1 MFWLYTTDTL
11 FDFYQ
16 VFVDYEIEFHN
27 LNNTIYCL
35 ESNKELDINIENNYD
50 KKKFL
55 VRIKDNLISYS
66 DDKDQIVFSY
76 NMNIECSDENKSNLL
91 IFNYK
96 YKKAMTEKM
105 PNLSKKEYDLNDTY
119 EFKIYKI
126 NEKIQYIIETNIE
139 TEIIRKYFLTTEL
152 NLIDI
157 YVNK

>member
-1 MFWLYTTDTL
+1 MFWLYTTNTF

-35 ESNKELDINIENNYD
+35 ESNTKKIDIENNYD
-50 KKKFL
+50 KNNFL
-55 VRIKDNLISYS
+55 VRIKDHLISYS
-66 DDKDQIVFSY
+66 NDQGQIVFSY
-76 NMNIECSDENKSNLL
+76 KMNMCLDENKPNLL

-96 YKKAMTEKM
+96 YKKTISEKM
-105 PNLSKKEYDLNDTY
+105 PNLNKKEYDVNNTY

-126 NEKIQYIIETNIE
+126 NEKIQYIIETNTE

-152 NLIDI
+152 NLVDI
-157 YVNK
+157 YIDKK